1 MIWVLLTFLSASLL
15 GIYDIFKK
23 LSLNKNAV
31 IPVLF
36 LSSTVNAIIFIPFLL
51 VAYFGDFSPQSLL
64 NFGHLTLFDHLL
76 FFIKSVIVG
85 SSWLLAYYAL
95 KHLPITI
102 VSPIRSSGPVWTIL
116 GALIIFGEKL
126 SIWQWI
132 GIFLTMFFYYL
143 FGQVGQKEGISF
155 RNNKWVI
162 FMTISTIIGSIS
174 SLYDKYLINHYNRLA
189 VQAYYHIYMV
199 PLMFL
204 LLMVLWYPKRHKERF
219 EWRWSIPLIGI
230 CLTAADFIY
239 FWALS
244 FPGALIAV
252 VSTIRRGSVIFSF
265 SIGAIIFKD
274 KNIKQKALVLL
285 GILLGIVVIM
295 LA

>member
-1 MIWVLLTFLSASLL
+1 MIWVLLTFFSAALL

-23 LSLNKNAV
+23 LSLNRNAV

-36 LSSTVNAIIFIPFLL
+36 FSSLVNAIIFIPFLFL
-51 VAYFGDFSPQSLL
+51 ICLKVFTPLSLL
-64 NFGHLTLFDHLL
+64 NFGHLTFYDHML

-85 SSWLLAYYAL
+85 SSWLLAYFAL

-102 VSPIRSSGPVWTIL
+102 VSPIRSAGPVWTIL
-116 GALIIFGEKL
+116 GALLIFGEKL
-126 SIWQWI
+126 SVWQWI

-155 RNNKWVI
+155 KNNKWVLL
-162 FMTISTIIGSIS
+162 MTISTIIGSIS

-199 PLMFL
+199 PLMFI
-204 LLMVLWYPKRHKERF
+204 LLMVLWYPKRHKESF

-244 FPGALIAV
+244 YPDALIAV
-252 VSTIRRGSVIFSF
+252 VSTIRRGSVLFSF
-265 SIGAIIFKD
+265 SVGAIIFQD
-274 KNIKQKALVLL
+274 KNIKEKAFVLI
-285 GILLGIVVIM
+285 GILLGIIIIM